1 MRVAP
6 LSLLACLLLL
16 SSLSWTNC
24 DAKKS
29 WADIAASKPQVV
41 ENKLGSI
48 TDPATTKETTKPPA
62 RRTHGVYDSLPP
74 TAQVFRVQHVYDGDT
89 LTLVDQRRVRFFG
102 IDTPELKPVQQAF
115 SQEAKAYT
123 KQYCRKQQDVYLDI
137 MQRDDGSGKKT
148 TDKYGRLLAVVW
160 AKTENGNYQN
170 VCEGL
175 VAAGLAT
182 AYFTKDNS
190 ATKPQQ
196 QAAAKRNLIRIQ
208 AEARKHRVGLWK
220 DFADRNVVVTKY
232 GTAYHLPTC
241 RHLARSRN
249 TRVLAASKA
258 LDQGLHPC
266 RSCLAD
272 E

>member
-1 MRVAP
+1 MNFSY
-6 LSLLACLLLL
+6 LSLNVLILLL
-16 SSLSWTNC
+16 SILWTSS

-29 WADIAASKPQVV
+29 WADIVD
-41 ENKLGSI
+41 NKLKGAETLPGSK
-48 TDPATTKETTKPPA
+48 TDPTTAPA
-62 RRTHGVYDSLPP
+62 PSAPSRRQHGIYNQLPP
-74 TAQVFRVQHVYDGDT
+74 LAQKFRVQHVYDGDT
-89 LTLVDQRRVRFFG
+89 LTLVDRRRVRFFG

-123 KQYCRKQQDVYLDI
+123 KQYCRNQQEIYLDI
-137 MQRDDGSGKKT
+137 VQNGDGSGKT

-160 AKTENGNYQN
+160 TKTENGNYLN

-182 AYFTKDNS
+182 AYFTKEVP
-190 ATKPQQ
+190 TGF
-196 QAAAKRNLIRIQ
+196 AKKKQRHLARKKLLQIQ
-208 AEARKHRVGLWK
+208 AEARKHRVGLWS
-220 DFADRNVVVTKY
+220 DFVDRNVVVTKY

-249 TRVLAASKA
+249 THVVTASKA

-272 E
+272 A